1 MGLGLEHKFQGDI
14 SLKFDYEH
22 REYETPD
29 FVPVNAWQNLKEI
42 HDTSENSFKVS
53 LVKSF

>member
-14 SLKFDYEH
+14 SFKFDYEH
-22 REYETPD
+22 RNYSTPD
-29 FVPVNAWQNLKEI
+29 FIPEKAWTGLQEF
-42 HDTSENSFKVS
+42 HDTREDSFKVS

>member
-22 REYETPD
+22 RQYETPD

-42 HDTSENSFKVS
+42 HDTYENSFKVS